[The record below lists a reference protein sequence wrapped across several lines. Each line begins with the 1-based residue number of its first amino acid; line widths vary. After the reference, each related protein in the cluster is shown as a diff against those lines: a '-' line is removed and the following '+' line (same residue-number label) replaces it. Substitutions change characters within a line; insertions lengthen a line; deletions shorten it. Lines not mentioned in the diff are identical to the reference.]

1 MNIRLAW
8 RKFAVWLRIRAR
20 WAILPPSPETRRR
33 TAAEL
38 EAYGQR
44 KLRAH

>member
-1 MNIRLAW
+1 MSICLAW

-20 WAILPPSPETRRR
+20 WAISPPSPETRQR

-44 KLRAH
+44 NLR